1 MVAVSETKTRI
12 RYLSLSNAQY
22 SSNYFPF
29 LRSYIDT
36 FAGPDVEVEIQGA
49 RVGRIDSFRF
59 WEALDTVSILD
70 SVLEA
75 EQQGFDAV
83 AIGNILDP
91 GLRDARSMVDI
102 PVLGL
107 GETCMTTS
115 CLMGSKFSLVGV
127 NPYFGGR
134 FEENVAKYGLQ
145 ERLAGIQFMDLT
157 PHELDACFSDDA
169 GRERALQSFL
179 RAARTTL
186 DRGAEVII
194 PAGGRITA
202 FLNAQGVREVD
213 GAPILDGTATLLGMT
228 LAAVRIRAASG
239 TFVSRRL
246 LYAKAP
252 AELIRSA
259 AGEYAES
266 YNLPA
271 LANLAEEGTQSR
283 APRKDATP

>member
-1 MVAVSETKTRI
+1 MSEPKTRI
-12 RYLSLSNAQY
+12 LYLSLSNAQY
-22 SSNYFPF
+22 SAHYFPY

-36 FAGPDVEVEIQGA
+36 ISRPDVEVEIRGA

-59 WEALDTVSILD
+59 WEALDSVSILD
-70 SVLEA
+70 SVLDA

-91 GLRDARSMVDI
+91 ALRDARSMVDI

-107 GETCMTTS
+107 GETCMTTA
-115 CLMGSKFSLVGV
+115 CLMGSTFSLVGV

-134 FEENVAKYGLQ
+134 FEENVAKYGLK

-157 PHELDACFSDDA
+157 PHELDACFADEA

-186 DRGAEVII
+186 DRGAEVVI

-213 GAPILDGTATLLGMT
+213 GAPILDGTATLIAMT
-228 LAAVRIRAASG
+228 LAAISIRAASG
-239 TFVSRRL
+239 TFVSRRR

-252 AELIRSA
+252 EELIRSA
-259 AGEYAES
+259 AGEYSES

-271 LANLAEEGTQSR
+271 LANLAEREKDRST
-283 APRKDATP
+283 ARKDQIRD